1 MMTSKMPG
9 RLLAGLV
16 GAVALVGAGGVML
29 GRTAFAPHPVSTANA
44 AEGDEAGHADDGLVE
59 MDAARAAA
67 AGIQTERIAPASLI
81 AEILG
86 HGNVVAA
93 PDGEA
98 LLTARAEGT
107 VSRITKRLGDPVV
120 AGEIIA
126 YLESRDAAAIAAERS
141 TAASRATAA
150 RQAFARERR
159 LFDAKVTARQ
169 DLEAAQALLAE
180 AEAELRRTQAAAI
193 AAGISGNGRF
203 IAVSSLISGRI
214 SKADARLGA
223 HVPAGAELFRVV
235 DPGRM
240 QIEAAVP
247 ARDATRIRPGDRA
260 MIDGATGAAIPA
272 TVRSTTPGLNPASRT
287 ATILLVADDGH
298 DLQTGQGVRVRIT
311 PRGAVVA
318 DRVVVPE
325 EAVQSIDGRNSVFV
339 RTSAGFRVALVVTG
353 QRNGGRVEIVSGI
366 NPGAVIATRGAFLL
380 KAERGKGEAE
390 H

>member
-1 MMTSKMPG
+1 MTSKIPG
-9 RLLAGLV
+9 RLLAGMV

-29 GRTAFAPHPVSTANA
+29 GRTAFAPPPVSTANA

-59 MDAARAAA
+59 MDVARVAA
-67 AGIQTERIAPASLI
+67 AGIQTERIAAGSLSG
-81 AEILG
+81 EIFG

-98 LLTARAEGT
+98 MLTARADGT

-126 YLESRDAAAIAAERS
+126 YLESRDAAGIVAERS

-223 HVPAGAELFRVV
+223 HVLAGAELFRVV
-235 DPGRM
+235 DPSRM

-247 ARDATRIRPGDRA
+247 ANDATRIQPGDRA
-260 MIDGATGAAIPA
+260 MIDGANGVAIPA
-272 TVRSTTPGLNPASRT
+272 VVRSTTPSLDPASRT
-287 ATILLVADDGH
+287 ATILLVADGGH
-298 DLQTGQGVRVRIT
+298 DLTTGQGVRVRIT
-311 PRGAVVA
+311 PRGAVAV
-318 DRVVVPE
+318 DRVIVPE

-339 RTSAGFRVALVVTG
+339 RTGSGFRAVPVVTG

-366 NPGAVIATRGAFLL
+366 KAGAVIATRGAFLL
-380 KAERGKGEAE
+380 KAELGKGEAE